1 MASMSRSARNRAAA
15 RARGTAPRG
24 TVPSRNLLPSARAAL
39 SSRES
44 VTATGP
50 GGRRGRVAYGG
61 AGERG
66 YRDAWNR
73 SPYFTTT
80 ATVDAR
86 WSETRHTSE
95 AGK

>member
-1 MASMSRSARNRAAA
+1 MASMSRSARNRAARRAVGTSPRGVVPA
-15 RARGTAPRG
+15 RA
-24 TVPSRNLLPSARAAL
+24 LLPSPRASL

-50 GGRRGRVAYGG
+50 GGRRGSVSYGG

-66 YRDAWNR
+66 YSDAWSR
-73 SPYFTTT
+73 SPYFKTT
-80 ATVDAR
+80 ATVDVR

>member
-24 TVPSRNLLPSARAAL
+24 EVSRNLLPATRASL

-44 VTATGP
+44 VAATGP

-66 YRDAWNR
+66 YSDAWAD
-73 SPYFTTT
+73 SPYYKNGI
-80 ATVDAR
+80 TVDVR

>member
-24 TVPSRNLLPSARAAL
+24 EVSRNLLPSTRAAL

-44 VTATGP
+44 VTATGT

-73 SPYFTTT
+73 SPYFVTA
-80 ATVDAR
+80 ATVDVR
-86 WSETRHTSE
+86 WSETRRMSE